1 MCREGKM
8 ERLWEI
14 RSQTVFKLKLPWLV
28 GIKKITRHAR
38 PPACLPRHATPRPAP
53 PRPEPEPVPGPAG
66 GGGGARARV
75 WHAFVR
81 FSTSQIRR
89 INSNHLS

>member
-1 MCREGKM
+1 MRREGKM
-8 ERLWEI
+8 ERLPEI
-14 RSQTVFKLKLPWLV
+14 RSQSDFQLKLPWLV
-28 GIKKITRHAR
+28 GIKKITRHAT
-38 PPACLPRHATPRPAP
+38 PARLPAYLATPRPGPSPCPA
-53 PRPEPEPVPGPAG
+53 RPTVAA
-66 GGGGARARV
+66 ARARM